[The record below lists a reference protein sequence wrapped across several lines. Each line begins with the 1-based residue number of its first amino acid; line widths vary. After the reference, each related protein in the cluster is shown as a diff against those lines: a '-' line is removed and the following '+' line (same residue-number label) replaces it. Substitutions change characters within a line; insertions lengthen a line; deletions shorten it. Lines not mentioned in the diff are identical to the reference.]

1 MHYIKNVAA
10 PELRKEYSG
19 FLEVHHEL
27 HVTRELQQLRHKN
40 AGVLLTPPVLGRV
53 ALHCS
58 ASHSNKYIKYL
69 GVHMPVL
76 KTKSNAKQTIFT
88 KYSAMIFPVDVI
100 KIEIIANELTLSFSS
115 VIFVSAI
122 LNSSLVSNIFLC

>member
-1 MHYIKNVAA
+1 
-10 PELRKEYSG
+10 
-19 FLEVHHEL
+19 
-27 HVTRELQQLRHKN
+27 
-40 AGVLLTPPVLGRV
+40 
-53 ALHCS
+53 
-58 ASHSNKYIKYL
+58 
-69 GVHMPVL
+69 MPVL

-88 KYSAMIFPVDVI
+88 KYSAMIFPVDVV